1 MIEKKKFI
9 FSKDK
14 YKICEECPELDKKA
28 AMGPTCK
35 QCGCLMKIKTNYN
48 IINKK
53 KKNTILNNHNS
64 NNNNNN
70 N

>member
-35 QCGCLMKIKTNYN
+35 HCGCLMKIKT
-48 IINKK
+48 KMPFVTCPLGK
-53 KKNTILNNHNS
+53 W
-64 NNNNNN
+64 
-70 N
+70 